1 MKCVGLIVVY
11 LGVLINTIVF
21 LKCYAKFENVLRI
34 KSKFLKYSIV
44 FMFSLLIFLIDLKVN
59 VKIKIPVIYFFL
71 IIIFKLIFKDKTFD
85 TFLKTFLVYAVLIM
99 CDFLISIILIV
110 LPSFQVSKDWLLL
123 IFKGIYTIVVS
134 LIVFKIF
141 DFDKFNLMFKRMTNI
156 FNEKVNYFLFT
167 ILFLSFLGFYIISYY
182 NFFRKSAENFMF
194 SFVLFCIFMIL
205 LVLLISEFF
214 KIKTKDEEQKQL
226 LKIMGDYEIIL
237 DKTRENRHE
246 MINNLLVLKGEKNKN
261 SRRYNDILDELIK
274 QYDTNKMSSYSGL
287 YKLPNGLK
295 GLVYYKIARIKNN
308 DVNFRTIISDKM
320 YDEFNN
326 LDTKIYYKVCKIMGI
341 LIDNAVEASINS
353 KEKTLLIY
361 IYEQCNGNIVI
372 SIENSYNALLDI
384 HDINKKGYSTKG
396 KNRGLGLF
404 IANRTIEE
412 EKLLR
417 LRQYVFEST
426 FISELK
432 IIKECNLAEEEQ
444 NDAK

>member
-1 MKCVGLIVVY
+1 MKYVGLIVVY
-11 LGVLINTIVF
+11 LGVLINIIVF

-44 FMFSLLIFLIDLKVN
+44 FMFSLLLFLIDLKVN

-71 IIIFKLIFKDKTFD
+71 IIMFKLIFKDKTFN

-141 DFDKFNLMFKRMTNI
+141 EFDKFNLMFKIMTNI

-444 NDAK
+444 ENVK

>member
-1 MKCVGLIVVY
+1 MKYVGLIVVY
-11 LGVLINTIVF
+11 LGVLINIIVF

-44 FMFSLLIFLIDLKVN
+44 FMFSLLLFLIDLKVN

-71 IIIFKLIFKDKTFD
+71 IIMFKLIFKDKTFN

-141 DFDKFNLMFKRMTNI
+141 EFDKFNLMFKRMTNI

-341 LIDNAVEASINS
+341 LIDNAVEAFINS

-444 NDAK
+444 ENVK